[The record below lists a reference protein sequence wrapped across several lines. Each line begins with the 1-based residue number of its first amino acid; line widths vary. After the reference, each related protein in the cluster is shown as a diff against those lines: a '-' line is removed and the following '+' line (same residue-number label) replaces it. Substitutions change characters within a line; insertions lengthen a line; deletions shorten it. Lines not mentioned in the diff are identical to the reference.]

1 MLRELNAVEM
11 FFWHF
16 VQLRRD
22 AAIGPRDKEFSATIP
37 PSPVLHYAHTTRAI
51 DKIIY
56 LFNGYIRMFRNIS
69 ENLGLVKA
77 TGHDK
82 QKCIQKNC
90 MSQR

>member
-37 PSPVLHYAHTTRAI
+37 PPPPNTRFAL
-51 DKIIY
+51 Y
-56 LFNGYIRMFRNIS
+56 SHNQ
-69 ENLGLVKA
+69 
-77 TGHDK
+77 GH
-82 QKCIQKNC
+82 
-90 MSQR
+90 